1 MVKHIIFFGIVICC
15 WSCESN
21 PKHIENVKIPIAE
34 ESSIVLDSVFY
45 SYSEKD
51 IDSIWLQSD
60 FDSAVAVILD
70 GSHQIMYDVS
80 KMDKKYSTS
89 SEQRLNDLQLKSIIQ
104 NLSGKVP
111 SSYMPADCFQPYH
124 GFFFYKNGKIKAR
137 LAICFS
143 CGTYFSKP
151 LKSGGIDYELTKHV
165 FEELGFPVYNWDD
178 STEVQ
183 KSKTKYSDYL

>member
-1 MVKHIIFFGIVICC
+1 MIKYILSLLALIVL

-21 PKHIENVKIPIAE
+21 PKHIDTIKIPIKE
-34 ESSIVLDSVFY
+34 EPAIVLDSLPQNN
-45 SYSEKD
+45 KD

-70 GSHQIMYDVS
+70 GSHQIMYDML
-80 KMDKKYSTS
+80 KMDKKFSAS
-89 SEQRLNDLQLKSIIQ
+89 IKRKLNDIQLKLMIE

-111 SSYMPADCFQPYH
+111 TNYTPSDCFQPYH
-124 GFFFYKNGKIKAR
+124 GIFFYKKSKIKAR

-143 CGTYFSKP
+143 CRTYFSQPKNN
-151 LKSGGIDYELTKHV
+151 GGINYQSTKQV
-165 FEELGFPVYNWDD
+165 FQNLGLPIYNWDD

-183 KSKTKYSDYL
+183 NSKIKYSDYF